1 MGNERFTVHIGDN
14 LPILKTLADNSVD
27 AIVTDPFTG
36 SGTTGC
42 AATLEGFGFIGIE
55 REAEYAEIARRR
67 IEYWAGEASE
77 PVGEPP
83 LPLFEVLE
91 NQSE

>member
-1 MGNERFTVHIGDN
+1 M
-14 LPILKTLADNSVD
+14 
-27 AIVTDPFTG
+27 
-36 SGTTGC
+36 
-42 AATLEGFGFIGIE
+42 LEGFRFIGME
-55 REAEYAEIARRR
+55 REAEYAEIALKR

-77 PVGEPP
+77 PVREPP